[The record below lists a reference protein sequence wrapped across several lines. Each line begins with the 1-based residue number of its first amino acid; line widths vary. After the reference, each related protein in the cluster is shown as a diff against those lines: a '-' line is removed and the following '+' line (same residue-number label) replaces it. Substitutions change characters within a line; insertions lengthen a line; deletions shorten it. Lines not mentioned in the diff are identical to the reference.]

1 MTNARGSVALVQG
14 GNQRS
19 RQEEIVR
26 FAKRLQEL
34 GMELK
39 TDSPALAEAL
49 GLPAL
54 PEGKLLAGCQAA
66 VGLGGD
72 GTILQLARRAA
83 ELGIPVLGVNF
94 GQLGFLA
101 ESGAEGLQAAAAA
114 LARQEYRIEEK
125 RMLCASCAG
134 NSVYALNDIVIRR
147 RSALAVI
154 RAKVFVDGEPLDDY
168 VADGL
173 LVSTTTGSTAYALS
187 CGGPIVDPSLDVMSF
202 TPICPHSLRAR
213 SILMHPSQ
221 RVEAHV
227 LARSLPAI
235 VCADGRDL
243 FAVESDAPVL
253 IGQAPYKARFIR
265 LHEGKRGF
273 YAKVLSK
280 LVDRTQ

>member
-66 VGLGGD
+66 VGFGGD

-173 LVSTTTGSTAYALS
+173 LVLS
-187 CGGPIVDPSLDVMSF
+187 LIHISEP
-202 TPICPHSLRAR
+202 TRR
-213 SILMHPSQ
+213 S
-221 RVEAHV
+221 
-227 LARSLPAI
+227 
-235 VCADGRDL
+235 
-243 FAVESDAPVL
+243 
-253 IGQAPYKARFIR
+253 
-265 LHEGKRGF
+265 
-273 YAKVLSK
+273 
-280 LVDRTQ
+280 